1 MGLHALQAFLWKM
14 GRCTIGILITI
25 IFNIN
30 NKHNMVLYV
39 QDLRAYACFPSY
51 LNEGGHVENKHDFN
65 DEIMKEDT

>member
-1 MGLHALQAFLWKM
+1 
-14 GRCTIGILITI
+14 
-25 IFNIN
+25 
-30 NKHNMVLYV
+30 MVLYV